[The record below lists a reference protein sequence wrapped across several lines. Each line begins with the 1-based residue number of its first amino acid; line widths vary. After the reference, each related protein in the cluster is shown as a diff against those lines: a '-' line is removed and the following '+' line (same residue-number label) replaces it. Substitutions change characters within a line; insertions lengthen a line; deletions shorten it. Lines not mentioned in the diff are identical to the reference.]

1 MLEAFGGRQ
10 RDLLTLLLNHKKGLT
25 IDQMAASLNITRN
38 AVREHVSALE
48 RDRLVAPAAFTVTG
62 GRPGRVYALTDR
74 GLALFPK
81 HYDLMARMLL
91 ESLVANLGGPGAEEE
106 LTKLGERIAAQLKA
120 RIPPGS
126 PAAKASAV
134 AALMAELGYEATS
147 AEANGEPVIEAQNC
161 VYHELAKRN
170 QIVCA
175 LDRAL
180 IAALAD
186 SKVEHQTC
194 MARGDGSCR
203 FCLK

>member
-1 MLEAFGGRQ
+1 
-10 RDLLTLLLNHKKGLT
+10 
-25 IDQMAASLNITRN
+25 
-38 AVREHVSALE
+38 
-48 RDRLVAPAAFTVTG
+48 
-62 GRPGRVYALTDR
+62 
-74 GLALFPK
+74 LALFPK